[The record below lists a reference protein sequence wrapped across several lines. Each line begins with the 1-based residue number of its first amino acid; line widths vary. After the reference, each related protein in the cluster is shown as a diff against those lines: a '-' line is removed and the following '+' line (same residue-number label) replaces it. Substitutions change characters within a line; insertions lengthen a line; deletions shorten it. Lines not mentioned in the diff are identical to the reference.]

1 MPCVWNDWLPPALSE
16 EIRTDEPQRFAR
28 VIQALAGIVFG
39 EEGGCRVDHRPFA
52 RSRRPAPNHGRGE
65 GGAGGAGGAGSAEGE
80 EKSLAPEVVTATLPY
95 VPLVKGFLD
104 AKAEPGLRLIRVL
117 TSTLLAIVLSTEADL
132 TAQARWGSV
141 LHRVLRT
148 HGRRLKKFCAG
159 SGEPFEIDWF
169 PLYSQLRRHY
179 LVMTP
184 AYEGAGV
191 MEARRQALVHLLH
204 QSRRFFPEGSAM
216 EIWEYFRP
224 ALGDPHSSE
233 AFEAVGWMCMMLPTQ
248 EICLGGSGAASAATW
263 QETVDEWLGT
273 WGQRVHN
280 QTWQSLWFGL
290 LARLAK
296 HDVHGVVDWKSNMRG
311 IVNRFLWAFHVP
323 LGPASASPPF
333 RAGAPAPIE
342 ALFANDMLS
351 RSASTAKVIMW
362 NIGRE
367 DTTEGAE
374 EDTTEDVALSC
385 LENVVDIF
393 EQYYHPSN
401 GGKWSGSLALF
412 LRNLCDNFCKRLV
425 AEHSVMVG
433 ASNALHSVV
442 SGGESEEEPSEDED
456 QDGDEDGSMSG
467 TGEAGIDSS
476 LSDDDMVGAFSQAV
490 SAPPNAHH
498 PRRHLS
504 PHHRQAVVR
513 LLLRLAIKG
522 QSGKDSSMRRYSS
535 GVLSMLA
542 CVEPRIVLPEVQRHF
557 VTALDMVTAA
567 RQYGNAIQTLSLC
580 VRPMLLCGRSGLGD
594 PHASEGEATGVD
606 IYESISSAMIATLPG
621 IDANDPP
628 KSLAVFRLYCCVL
641 SCVGPMQADA
651 DPYSTSNLYSEEW
664 ATELLSRIFA
674 VIANVDSPDGG
685 IGGGEHSSSNDKSD
699 DGSSFLLDANSMFR
713 PLMELLF
720 ARLPEPFR
728 TRTIKHTS
736 EFLLGSTFS
745 SVAPEAAILCNA
757 MSWADP
763 DQTEKY
769 MLAPLVTLL
778 LEECESIRDNSKL
791 SKVQETTLCWRIGLL
806 SSLIYHMGPQ
816 ATRHGER
823 IKSIFSVILLS
834 PSTTVHGAASRC
846 LSSLLVGLCSYYP
859 LRQYETCC
867 VGDPDPASSVS
878 LEPFVDKFGEWDL
891 GQNTA
896 DIPAPTWHEPSEAE
910 IALSNDCLATFLEGP
925 SDRILEAAAGS
936 SQEISKLEMRSIL
949 VTLEGCL
956 EGTRSCL
963 PDFEGQHTPPP
974 DEAACVVGRLGATV
988 GSGALRSKV
997 GHALIAASTMI
1008 PANDVETLMYLMRV
1022 LDCLLSVGCAEFL
1035 SSDSSA
1041 SAWASD
1047 DKWLQQPS
1055 VSGFLLG
1062 YGGDGD
1068 DRADGTDGANCAD
1081 GTDRPASQR
1090 TAAGRLVTWRRRR
1103 PRWIAIEKVFMN
1115 LEWRAS
1121 QCSYR
1126 GFASVGSPLLAV
1138 DKIPKVFVD
1147 ALGLAVHYMLHGGSH
1162 VRDVS
1167 SNVVEKCAKRYP
1179 LLSKHISASV
1189 CAGIAKI
1196 PERTSFDASVS
1207 CVELLP
1213 PLTEAAQNSALRAA
1227 EAAASGVP
1235 ESEEEQS
1242 IGAGAAGLLRWISSW
1257 RYFTRSYHGLRAIV
1271 LALISSFAYQGPEA
1285 QISMVMAQLMLAL
1298 RSMRPTDDPSVADL
1312 ICMDCI
1318 SIVENARNGKSPVL
1332 SGKHET
1338 ITILFPLYLLPDVS
1352 PNVAAKLVDMYAHAL
1367 VSDAPLVRRVSHI
1380 ALEMILL
1387 PIWKPC
1393 EEGAYSSETPRV
1405 SVEAVA
1411 AAREALAS
1419 ILERE
1424 GDVLLPKFLQTLST
1438 SHHSM
1443 ASSADDGQT
1452 QRMRGIGAGKE
1463 ETIVAAAL
1471 NTLLKGLEWPVSTAG
1486 FKAITQGSF
1495 TVRHARL
1502 TQVLTQVNPAAVF
1515 RHLKAPVEEALSKS
1529 QDADKPAVAAT
1540 AEIIAGILAS
1550 GHFLS
1555 RSGEDGRG
1563 ADAGWVLPALQ
1574 RGLEGAPLD
1583 FLNVWADCVLRFG
1596 VNGLKE
1602 KMRTDDGGIR
1612 VIVDTALS
1620 NKPFA
1625 ESLAGPPSDVYK
1637 RVTYVTEILQEVLG
1651 DATGKFPEAPVLG
1664 QLERQLLSEVLAALP
1679 ILIET
1684 RCDTDMA
1691 RQAIAGLTADACMV
1705 VMTMASVDEPG
1716 MIKMSDLKASV
1727 DGILDTVYAQF
1738 DASAEYLFKMN
1749 KDRAV
1754 DDDEEK
1760 SPNGEAAEIMSD
1772 IKRGG
1777 DVGDIAAA
1785 AADAGVVD
1793 AADIDDMSKMIDMTI
1808 QTSADQD
1815 SSAHVMDVD
1824 LSNEEGHALAHVAF
1838 VCELTYQ
1845 FLAGASA
1852 ETTPLLIRPLRNIM
1866 RVLELIPSEAQFVGS
1881 TVRLSLR
1888 SAKYQPVEPE
1898 YIEPMLS
1905 CLIESMHGELWT
1917 ERAAALQFL
1926 QYFWFRN
1933 AINMGEEGSEK
1944 VLKEAMRLLEDSKL
1958 EVREMACDTVS
1969 GVIRAISAE
1978 RQATIRAQIVDHAK
1992 AVFPDRKRRRLASGD
2007 GGARGAAGS
2016 KMEHSLQVMHGAV
2029 LGLRALVMSSP
2040 YEIPKWLP
2048 GILMSLVRVGT
2059 EKGLVGRTVTE
2070 CLSDFRRTHDNLDVV
2085 KSKLSEEE
2093 WEAIRDVAVG
2103 VSSYFV

>member
-16 EIRTDEPQRFAR
+16 EVRTEEPRRFAR

-39 EEGGCRVDHRPFA
+39 EEGGKVDHRPFA
-52 RSRRPAPNHGRGE
+52 VPSHAPSLQRGGGEDSHPPVDRRHLTA
-65 GGAGGAGGAGSAEGE
+65 
-80 EKSLAPEVVTATLPY
+80 EVVSATLPY

-104 AKAEPGLRLIRVL
+104 AKAEPGLRLIQVL
-117 TSTLLAIVLSTEADL
+117 TSTLLAIVLSTEVDL

-159 SGEPFEIDWF
+159 NGEPFQIEWF
-169 PLYSQLRRHY
+169 PLYTQLRRHY

-216 EIWEYFRP
+216 EICEYFRP
-224 ALGDPHSSE
+224 ALRDPHSSE

-248 EICLGGSGAASAATW
+248 EICSSGSDAAAARW
-263 QETVDEWLGT
+263 QETVEEWLCT

-296 HDVHGVVDWKSNMRG
+296 HDVHGVIDWKSNMRS
-311 IVNRFLWAFHVP
+311 IINRFLWAFHVP

-362 NIGRE
+362 SIGRE
-367 DTTEGAE
+367 DTRVDGGN
-374 EDTTEDVALSC
+374 DQDTEDVALSC
-385 LENVVDIF
+385 LENIVDIF

-425 AEHSVMVG
+425 AEHSAMAG
-433 ASNALHSVV
+433 TSNALHSIV

-467 TGEAGIDSS
+467 TGEAGVDSS
-476 LSDDDMVGAFSQAV
+476 LSDDDMVGIASTGQAV
-490 SAPPNAHH
+490 SAPHNAHN

-542 CVEPRIVLPEVQRHF
+542 CVEPGIVLPEVQRHF

-580 VRPMLLCGRSGLGD
+580 VRPMLLCGKSGLDIADIGRAED
-594 PHASEGEATGVD
+594 AATSVN

-685 IGGGEHSSSNDKSD
+685 IGGGEHSSSNNKSD

-713 PLMELLF
+713 PLMELMF

-728 TRTIKHTS
+728 TRTIKRTS

-763 DQTEKY
+763 DQTEKH
-769 MLAPLVTLL
+769 MLAPLVSLL

-806 SSLIYHMGPQ
+806 SSLVYHMGPQ

-823 IKSIFSVILLS
+823 IKSIFSVILQS
-834 PSTTVHGAASRC
+834 PSTTVHGAASRG

-867 VGDPDPASSVS
+867 VGDPDPDSSIS

-891 GQNTA
+891 EENTA

-910 IALSNDCLATFLEGP
+910 IALSNDILATSLEGP
-925 SDRILEAAAGS
+925 SDRILEAASAS
-936 SQEISKLEMRSIL
+936 SLEISKLEMRSIM

-963 PDFEGQHTPPP
+963 PDFEGQHIPPR
-974 DEAACVVGRLGATV
+974 DESACVVGRLGATV
-988 GSGALRSKV
+988 GSGGLRSKV
-997 GHALIAASTMI
+997 GHALIAASKMI
-1008 PANDVETLMYLMRV
+1008 QVNDVETLMYLMRV

-1055 VSGFLLG
+1055 VSGFLLEC
-1062 YGGDGD
+1062 GGDRE
-1068 DRADGTDGANCAD
+1068 DRADGAHS
-1081 GTDRPASQR
+1081 TDRPANQGM
-1090 TAAGRLVTWRRRR
+1090 AAGRLVTWRRRR

-1126 GFASVGSPLLAV
+1126 SFASVSSPLLAV

-1196 PERTSFDASVS
+1196 PEKTSFDVNVS

-1213 PLTEAAQNSALRAA
+1213 QLIESAQNSALRAA

-1285 QISMVMAQLMLAL
+1285 QISMTMAQLMLAL

-1312 ICMDCI
+1312 ICMDCV
-1318 SIVENARNGKSPVL
+1318 SIVQNARNGKSPVL

-1338 ITILFPLYLLPDVS
+1338 ITILFPLYLLPDIS
-1352 PNVAAKLVDMYAHAL
+1352 PDVAAKLVDMYAHAL

-1387 PIWKPC
+1387 PLWRPF
-1393 EEGAYSSETPRV
+1393 EDQAYSSETPRV
-1405 SVEAVA
+1405 SAEAVA
-1411 AAREALAS
+1411 SARGSLAS
-1419 ILERE
+1419 ILDRE
-1424 GDVLLPKFLQTLST
+1424 GETLLPKYLQMLST
-1438 SHHSM
+1438 SHHNM

-1471 NTLLKGLEWPVSTAG
+1471 NTLLKGLEWPVSSAG
-1486 FKAITQGSF
+1486 FKGITQGSF

-1502 TQVLTQVNPAAVF
+1502 TQVLTQVNPSAVF
-1515 RHLKAPVEEALSKS
+1515 KHLKAPVEEVLSKS
-1529 QDADKPAVAAT
+1529 QDADKPAVAAA
-1540 AEIIAGILAS
+1540 AEVLAGILAS
-1550 GHFLS
+1550 GHFLL
-1555 RSGEDGRG
+1555 RPGKDGRDV
-1563 ADAGWVLPALQ
+1563 DAGWVLPALQ

-1602 KMRTDDGGIR
+1602 KMQTDNGGIR

-1625 ESLAGPPSDVYK
+1625 ESLCGSPSDVYK

-1651 DATGKFPEAPVLG
+1651 DATGKFPVAPVLG

-1679 ILIET
+1679 TLIET
-1684 RCDTDMA
+1684 GCDTDMA

-1705 VMTMASVDEPG
+1705 VMTMASADEPG
-1716 MIKMSDLKASV
+1716 MIKMSDLKAKV
-1727 DGILDTVYAQF
+1727 DGILDSVYAQF
-1738 DASAEYLFKMN
+1738 DASTEYLFKMN
-1749 KDRAV
+1749 KDKAV
-1754 DDDEEK
+1754 NDAEEK
-1760 SPNGEAAEIMSD
+1760 SPNGEAAKLMLD
-1772 IKRGG
+1772 ITRGG
-1777 DVGDIAAA
+1777 GMGDIAAA
-1785 AADAGVVD
+1785 AVAAGVSGMPD
-1793 AADIDDMSKMIDMTI
+1793 IADMADMAKMVDMTI
-1808 QTSADQD
+1808 QTLADQD

-1852 ETTPLLIRPLRNIM
+1852 DTTPLLIRPLRNIM
-1866 RVLELIPSEAQFVGS
+1866 RVLELIPSAAQFVGS

-1888 SAKYQPVEPE
+1888 SAKYQPLEPE
-1898 YIEPMLS
+1898 FIDPMLS

-1944 VLKEAMRLLEDSKL
+1944 VLNEAMRLLEDSKL

-1969 GVIRAISAE
+1969 GVIRALSAE
-1978 RQATIRAQIVDHAK
+1978 RQATLRAKIVDHAK
-1992 AVFPDRKRRRLASGD
+1992 AIFPDRKRRRLANGSGSANGA
-2007 GGARGAAGS
+2007 GGS
-2016 KMEHSLQVMHGAV
+2016 EVEHSLQVRHGAV
-2029 LGLRALVMSSP
+2029 LGLRALAMSSP

-2059 EKGLVGRTVTE
+2059 EKGVVGRTVTE
-2070 CLSDFRRTHDNLDVV
+2070 CLSDFRRTHENLDVV